1 METLGMSTNGGTAC
15 WLHGVLHE
23 ILFFNHGTHATNHCV
38 RASSGVKAKGPNS
51 YGCYFIVPRG
61 SKRQVLLYITLS
73 VRFVWFD
80 LFAVSFNSLLDVPTQ
95 LSDCRQ
101 EPVEKMDRR
110 ISGVSYMY
118 WMDFYNEIFCCGFLG
133 ARLISVSF
141 LGLFSGYHAEGYHA
155 RTDAFKLTG

>member
-1 METLGMSTNGGTAC
+1 M
-15 WLHGVLHE
+15 
-23 ILFFNHGTHATNHCV
+23 
-38 RASSGVKAKGPNS
+38 
-51 YGCYFIVPRG
+51 PRG

-118 WMDFYNEIFCCGFLG
+118 WMDFYNEIFCCVFLC
-133 ARLISVSF
+133 ARFNFSLFFRVSF
-141 LGLFSGYHAEGYHA
+141 PPTTPRATTPHRSLFRLPRRGLPRPYRCIQAIRLPCLQGYHTRAPTLQTNFWVQAGYH
-155 RTDAFKLTG
+155 TCG